1 MPSKTV
7 KVTVSLPEEEY
18 RHVEKVRRQLRIS
31 RSAVITRALKSW
43 IVATRDKERIH
54 AYMEGYRRYPETKE
68 ELKMFESLASEVMSA
83 EEWKE

>member
-43 IVATRDKERIH
+43 IAATRDKERIH

-68 ELKMFESLASEVMSA
+68 ELKMFESLASEVMSP